1 MLRGRPA
8 YNLQGVMPPNVNVG
22 ALAVVINLEKG
33 SRTMSI
39 LIALLIITNVK
50 TSAHSP
56 LLNLDELLVFLCN

>member
-1 MLRGRPA
+1 
-8 YNLQGVMPPNVNVG
+8 MPPNVNVG

-39 LIALLIITNVK
+39 LIALLIITNAK
-50 TSAHSP
+50 ISADSP